1 MYQIKRLSWIT
12 RRSFIIFYMV
22 LAFYIFSDVFGGL
35 GLLAWWVGT
44 ILPFTSIHISY
55 SLLMLAMIISAI
67 LTTLPLMPLTQEIQ
81 KEHLWICT
89 VIAYALIC
97 CIYTIVFTGNY
108 WERLIYERSDS
119 LLYLLGQLSLLFLL
133 RKTWQ
138 KIERKIKQ
146 VILFSDA
153 VFLIGFVILCGGG
166 NTFNE
171 EHVAVFIL
179 IKFLKII
186 TGL

>member
-108 WERLIYERSDS
+108 WERLI
-119 LLYLLGQLSLLFLL
+119 LGQLSLLFLL

-138 KIERKIKQ
+138 NIGRKIKQ
-146 VILFSDA
+146 AILFSDA

-171 EHVAVFIL
+171 EHVAIFIL

>member
-44 ILPFTSIHISY
+44 ILPF
-55 SLLMLAMIISAI
+55 
-67 LTTLPLMPLTQEIQ
+67 TQEIQ

-138 KIERKIKQ
+138 KIGRKIKQ